1 MRDNRLPPSAE
12 KSSEQPRPC
21 EIASVVG
28 MSDLTTED
36 VSKFADLWEK
46 EYGVRLS
53 NDEAK
58 ERAEKL
64 VRFVLL
70 MQRMGS

>member
-1 MRDNRLPPSAE
+1 MGDSTSPTPASPSRGDARL
-12 KSSEQPRPC
+12 QP
-21 EIASVVG
+21 IAA
-28 MSDLTTED
+28 DLTAED
-36 VSKFADLWEK
+36 VREFADLWER

-53 NDEAK
+53 DDEAK

>member
-1 MRDNRLPPSAE
+1 MGDHTSPTPASPSHGDARP
-12 KSSEQPRPC
+12 QP
-21 EIASVVG
+21 
-28 MSDLTTED
+28 MSADLTAED
-36 VSKFADLWEK
+36 VCEFVNLCEK
-46 EYGVRLS
+46 EYGVRLTD
-53 NDEAK
+53 DEAK